1 MRSRL
6 TLLAEIYKW
15 MYFSKYPRLI
25 SFHCSLDGHETFN
38 MRAFPILIGLFATAD
53 LVLGVLESTDLAV
66 GDKYSVEITDGAQ
79 YGLVVKNSDDEVV
92 VDNFAFLAGD
102 ANDTTRAVGSNT
114 SAITVKARMISD
126 TAVQVQIQTESKY
139 TGAIF
144 AGNQST
150 KHYGVWGYPF
160 NESLTNEDIHFD
172 LKGLQNNKGVKY
184 SSARAPF
191 FMASDGYAV
200 YTDTMSMGSYNF
212 DNDKSVEFIFNSTQ
226 LTYYIIMPKEKN
238 DFKSLIT
245 QYAHLSDTTAL
256 WSPKAYGPMFWHN
269 DWQRTSGWPTGVE
282 NSEEFVRDTVD
293 QLFHNKIRASA
304 IMVDRP

>member
-1 MRSRL
+1 
-6 TLLAEIYKW
+6 
-15 MYFSKYPRLI
+15 
-25 SFHCSLDGHETFN
+25 
-38 MRAFPILIGLFATAD
+38 MRAFQILTGFFATAD
-53 LVLGVLESTDLAV
+53 LVLGVLESSDLSV
-66 GDKYSVEITDGAQ
+66 GDKYSIEVTDGSQ
-79 YGLVVKNSDDEVV
+79 YSLVVKNSDNEVV
-92 VDNFAFLAGD
+92 VDNFAFLVGD
-102 ANDTTRAVGSNT
+102 ANDTTQAIGSNT
-114 SAITVKARMISD
+114 SATTVKARMISH
-126 TAVQVQIQTESKY
+126 TEVQVQIQTESKY

-150 KHYGVWGYPF
+150 KHYGVWGFPF

-191 FMASDGYAV
+191 FIASDGYAV

-212 DNDKSVEFIFNSTQ
+212 DNDKSVGFIFNSTQ
-226 LTYYIIMPKEKN
+226 LTYYIIMPKEEN